1 MKIKL
6 PYRYAVYAAK
16 PCVANEERCWMNIRT
31 KKLSEAARNNAR
43 YWFVCAI
50 NGDRRVFSA
59 PAAELEKAFHE
70 HAINV
75 IDRGA
80 ASEKYS
86 LYTDYKRGEIFSAV
100 TQRDTQM
107 VFSLMREPQGEE
119 TAVQGEGTML
129 PHGRRFEPVRYEELS
144 ERGKEAYSIQK
155 LMSLLADYGFECQRV
170 MNDAWGADVMATRE
184 VPGEHGGS
192 GNEVMLLQIKGR
204 ATGEKV
210 DERQG
215 RDLYM
220 AIADPANRG
229 WYIIPDDGTAQSIIP
244 ETCLQT
250 DTWERG
256 VYRVR
261 KLSAAVENKLSP
273 YFFPW
278 VSEEEATR

>member
-1 MKIKL
+1 
-6 PYRYAVYAAK
+6 
-16 PCVANEERCWMNIRT
+16 MNIRT

-119 TAVQGEGTML
+119 TSGHGEGTMPL
-129 PHGRRFEPVRYEELS
+129 HGRRFEPVRYEELS

-170 MNDAWGADVMATRE
+170 MNDAWGVDVMATRE
-184 VPGEHGGS
+184 VPGENGGN

-204 ATGEKV
+204 PTGERADV
-210 DERQG
+210 HQG

-229 WYIIPDDGTAQSIIP
+229 WYIIPHDGTAQSVIP

-278 VSEEEATR
+278 VSEEETITG

>member
-1 MKIKL
+1 
-6 PYRYAVYAAK
+6 
-16 PCVANEERCWMNIRT
+16 MNIRT
-31 KKLSEAARNNAR
+31 KKLNEAARNNAR
-43 YWFVCAI
+43 FWFVCAI
-50 NGDRRVFSA
+50 NGDKRVFSA

-80 ASEKYS
+80 TSEKYS

-107 VFSLMREPQGEE
+107 VFSLTKEPQGCE
-119 TAVQGEGTML
+119 TAVKGEKAML
-129 PHGRRFEPVRYEELS
+129 SRGRRSAPVRYEELS

-170 MNDAWGADVMATRE
+170 MNDAWGVDVIATRE
-184 VPGEHGGS
+184 SLEE
-192 GNEVMLLQIKGR
+192 GNKVMLLQIKGR
-204 ATGEKV
+204 PTGERADVYQK
-210 DERQG
+210 G
-215 RDLYM
+215 DLYM

-229 WYIIPDDGTAQSIIP
+229 WYIIPHDGTAQSIVP

-250 DTWERG
+250 DSWERG

-261 KLSAAVENKLSP
+261 KLSAAIGIKLSP

-278 VSEEEATR
+278 VSEEEAILG

>member
-107 VFSLMREPQGEE
+107 VFSLMKEPQGEE
-119 TAVQGEGTML
+119 TAVKGEGTMQ
-129 PHGRRFEPVRYEELS
+129 PRVRRFAPVRYEELS
-144 ERGKEAYSIQK
+144 ERGKEAYSVQK

-170 MNDAWGADVMATRE
+170 MNDAWGVDVIATRE
-184 VPGEHGGS
+184 SPEG

-204 ATGEKV
+204 ATGERADV
-210 DERQG
+210 HRE

-220 AIADPANRG
+220 AIADPTNRG
-229 WYIIPDDGTAQSIIP
+229 WYIIPHDGTAQSIIP

-256 VYRVR
+256 VYRVW
-261 KLSAAVENKLSP
+261 KLSAAVESKLFP

-278 VSEEEATR
+278 VSEEETITG